1 MTATPAAAG
10 WATLLKGKG
19 GKSSH
24 HCAILVLHL
33 FDKAR
38 AIK

>member
-1 MTATPAAAG
+1 MTATPAG

-19 GKSSH
+19 GKCSH

-33 FDKAR
+33 FDKAL
-38 AIK
+38 